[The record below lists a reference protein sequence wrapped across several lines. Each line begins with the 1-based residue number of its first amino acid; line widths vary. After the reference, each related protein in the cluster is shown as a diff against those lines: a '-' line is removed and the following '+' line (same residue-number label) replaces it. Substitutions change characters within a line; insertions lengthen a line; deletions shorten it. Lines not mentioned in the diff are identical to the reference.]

1 MIKIILKIM
10 QVGISD
16 VRLHISH
23 RNKIIIWEREREK
36 KERGSERERER
47 ERERQR
53 EGERERETDRHNHKV
68 RKTLFHLFCLFFL
81 VK

>member
-10 QVGISD
+10 QVGISN

-23 RNKIIIWEREREK
+23 RNKIIIWERERK

-47 ERERQR
+47 EKERGR
-53 EGERERETDRHNHKV
+53 GREREKERQTDITIKLGKLYSIYFV
-68 RKTLFHLFCLFFL
+68 FFL

>member
-23 RNKIIIWEREREK
+23 RNKIIWEREK
-36 KERGSERERER
+36 KKREDQRERER
-47 ERERQR
+47 ERKR
-53 EGERERETDRHNHKV
+53 EAEGGRERKRDRQ
-68 RKTLFHLFCLFFL
+68 T
-81 VK
+81 